1 MISPCFNHF
10 MKPTKYKN
18 EKIFSSCYAKL
29 EKYKNTKKYV
39 LSFFAELK
47 EYKNTNIKHVSSC
60 FAKLKNTKQCLEMFP
75 FEALQTF
82 RVSSLSFEFHA
93 FPNVCLCGLQII
105 NQIKLKIKKYTFAN
119 QKRCLKFTA
128 SAKKFVFNE
137 RSRRQLRKVFVSLR

>member
-82 RVSSLSFEFHA
+82 RVSSLSFDLHSFLTV
-93 FPNVCLCGLQII
+93 FLCGL
-105 NQIKLKIKKYTFAN
+105 FS
-119 QKRCLKFTA
+119 CLLFG
-128 SAKKFVFNE
+128 FRIF
-137 RSRRQLRKVFVSLR
+137 SRGFFLFSSF